1 MAKRRKSCPF
11 LEVCPCSKCSVAKLM
26 ALEPEELDM
35 TTTADTFV
43 QLLEQISHICWK
55 RVYFPQ
61 YRDSINPT
69 TPLSMC
75 LCGPGRFSS
84 SILAFLK
91 YTATRFFSPPCC
103 WSICG
108 RRRATPAAA
117 TDPRTLACDSS
128 SPSRTCVCSRFPT
141 PIDESRPVRPGG
153 RNETDICGTV
163 MSLTRTNSDQS
174 IPVRS
179 STRCFPFC
187 KMT

>member
-1 MAKRRKSCPF
+1 MQCCQANGARTRTIEYDYYRRHLCTVTRTNLSGSIRTNCNIY
-11 LEVCPCSKCSVAKLM
+11 AM
-26 ALEPEELDM
+26 YG
-35 TTTADTFV
+35 TAAGKESTFCNIV
-43 QLLEQISHICWK
+43 IPSTQQHLS
-55 RVYFPQ
+55 
-61 YRDSINPT
+61 
-69 TPLSMC
+69 LSMC

-84 SILAFLK
+84 SILAYFK
-91 YTATRFFSPPCC
+91 YTATCFFSPSRC

-128 SPSRTCVCSRFPT
+128 PSPSRTCVCSRFPT

-153 RNETDICGTV
+153 RNETDICGVV
-163 MSLTRTNSDQS
+163 MSLTRTDSDQS